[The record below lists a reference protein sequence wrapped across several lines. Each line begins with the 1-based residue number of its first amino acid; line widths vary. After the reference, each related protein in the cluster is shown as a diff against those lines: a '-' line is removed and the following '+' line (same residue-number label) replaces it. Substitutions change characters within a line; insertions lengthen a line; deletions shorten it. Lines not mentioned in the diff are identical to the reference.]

1 MKAKGIFTV
10 AIILL
15 LTSLSYSQNRK
26 EYNILDENGKKQG
39 YWEKRYE
46 NGNIKYAGFFKNDK
60 PIGVLKRYD
69 SEGNLNVE
77 MNYIENSEKVLTKF
91 FYPGKIL
98 QAQGYFI
105 NQSKD
110 SIWNYY
116 SIENFL
122 INSVPFENN
131 QKHGIEKKYYENGKI
146 YEECEWKNGIKD
158 GLTIH
163 YYENGNVMNRILY
176 MNGIL
181 DGEYNVYGLDNNII
195 IQGQYENNKRDG
207 NWIYYKKSGHIDSE
221 IKYIN
226 GVAEN
231 QKKIDEL
238 ETQLLDELEKNKG
251 KIKNPMDEMYNAIPP
266 K

>member
-1 MKAKGIFTV
+1 
-10 AIILL
+10 
-15 LTSLSYSQNRK
+15 
-26 EYNILDENGKKQG
+26 
-39 YWEKRYE
+39 
-46 NGNIKYAGFFKNDK
+46 
-60 PIGVLKRYD
+60 
-69 SEGNLNVE
+69 
-77 MNYIENSEKVLTKF
+77 
-91 FYPGKIL
+91 
-98 QAQGYFI
+98 
-105 NQSKD
+105 
-110 SIWNYY
+110 
-116 SIENFL
+116 
-122 INSVPFENN
+122 
-131 QKHGIEKKYYENGKI
+131 
-146 YEECEWKNGIKD
+146 
-158 GLTIH
+158 
-163 YYENGNVMNRILY
+163 

-207 NWIYYKKSGHIDSE
+207 KWIYYKKSGHIDSE